1 MTKKDIIKRDAL
13 AKLEEIVRSCIES
26 CEGNLDNFQFEMTD
40 VFSSDELSEIDYMI
54 EKLKDDREYLELF
67 CQFRGIEE

>member
-1 MTKKDIIKRDAL
+1 MTKKDITKRGVL

-26 CEGNLDNFQFEMTD
+26 YEGNLDNFQFEMAD

-54 EKLKDDREYLELF
+54 EKLKDDRECLKLF
-67 CQFRGIEE
+67 CLF

>member
-1 MTKKDIIKRDAL
+1 MTKKDIIKRGAL

-26 CEGNLDNFQFEMTD
+26 CEGNLDNFQFEMAD

-54 EKLKDDREYLELF
+54 EKLKDDREYLKLF
-67 CQFRGIEE
+67 CQFRGI

>member
-1 MTKKDIIKRDAL
+1 MTKKDITKWGVL

-54 EKLKDDREYLELF
+54 E
-67 CQFRGIEE
+67 